1 MGGSPATLFLGTYW
15 KASNPQ
21 KLENIASMPTI
32 NHPYCK
38 SSQACFASMDMEN
51 NALQL
56 LQLLC
61 LEENMPESTTSSS
74 EVMFSEPFA
83 QLAAFSKF
91 LFTSPS
97 LYPVMVQTSLNPGPY
112 VKLTVA
118 LSEQFP

>member
-1 MGGSPATLFLGTYW
+1 MGGSPAALSLGTYW

-74 EVMFSEPFA
+74 EVMFSEPSA
-83 QLAAFSKF
+83 QLAAFS
-91 LFTSPS
+91 
-97 LYPVMVQTSLNPGPY
+97 
-112 VKLTVA
+112 
-118 LSEQFP
+118 